1 LRGAD
6 PAALRIT
13 HPMPEK
19 NPRSAKRQTW
29 NGLETRDGPE
39 LPGTLEQSRRLEAL
53 AHLSG
58 EVAHDVNNA
67 LQVIRNAVEIL
78 RRRLPSAEADVA
90 GVVDMLA
97 RNSDRAASLMLRLLA
112 FSGRLPLAPRATD
125 ANQLIA
131 KMADQLREA
140 AGTGG
145 VAVETALADGLW
157 SISADADRLQS
168 AMLSLA
174 NNGRDAMPRGGTIM
188 IETRNVCIEKSAIAD
203 VNAVPAGE
211 YVSITVRDNG
221 TGMTPEVLAKIF
233 DPYFTTKETGFGI
246 GLGLSQV
253 YGFMKQSNGHIDVT
267 SSPGRGTS
275 VTLFFPRM
283 AIA

>member
-1 LRGAD
+1 
-6 PAALRIT
+6 
-13 HPMPEK
+13 MPEK

-29 NGLETRDGPE
+29 NGLEIRDGPE
-39 LPGTLEQSRRLEAL
+39 LPGTIEQSRRLEAL
-53 AHLSG
+53 ARLSG

-67 LQVIRNAVEIL
+67 LQVVRNAVEIL
-78 RRRLPSAEADVA
+78 RRRLPSAETDVA

-97 RNSDRAASLMLRLLA
+97 RNSERAASLMLRLLA
-112 FSGRLPLAPRATD
+112 FSGRLPLEPRATD

-145 VAVETALADGLW
+145 VAVETALGDGLW
-157 SISADADRLQS
+157 WISADADRLQS

-174 NNGRDAMPRGGTIM
+174 SNGRDAMPRGGTIT
-188 IETRNVCIEKSAIAD
+188 IETRNVCIEKSAIAN
-203 VNAVPAGE
+203 VNAVPPGE

-221 TGMTPEVLAKIF
+221 TGMTPEVLGKVF
-233 DPYFTTKETGFGI
+233 DPYFTTKESGFGI

-283 AIA
+283 AIT